1 MVARYIGGPESVA
14 VARREHAE
22 VAHLSRV
29 LSGMI
34 DTLDPEGPD
43 EEDLIGLR
51 RLLYS
56 LSAVL
61 SLHRSGEEE
70 LLSAVVGEH
79 DPVPIHKTG

>member
-1 MVARYIGGPESVA
+1 

-34 DTLDPEGPD
+34 DALDPDGPD
-43 EEDLIGLR
+43 DEDLIGLR
-51 RLLYS
+51 RVLYS

-70 LLSAVVGEH
+70 RLIAVVGEH
-79 DPVPIHKTG
+79 DETPIRRTG